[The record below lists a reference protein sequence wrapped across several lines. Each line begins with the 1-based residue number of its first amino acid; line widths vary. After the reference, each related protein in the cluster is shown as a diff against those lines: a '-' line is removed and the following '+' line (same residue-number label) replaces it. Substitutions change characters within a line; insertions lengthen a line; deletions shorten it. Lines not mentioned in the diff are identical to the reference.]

1 MKLLTRPF
9 ADGEFPRPP
18 TFPETD
24 GQNGFGWRFF
34 ENPNDAT
41 QGPLM
46 QVANYAYMYAGDAL
60 DAYWEDPDLAV
71 VSQLLVA
78 GDENLVTL
86 RIPPSLIL
94 SHMGTSEDRVMD
106 AWYRLT
112 FMSGDLVTSARVKV
126 RVKLNVPGKPLVDP
140 ERPYENKNLPAPEL
154 APEIDL
160 SVAGDI
166 AVTIRKAANGPA
178 WVNMVAGDV
187 VTLYWGDTQWAQ
199 LPITDDD
206 ALAQAPLVITLTN
219 AQVAEA
225 GSGELKVFYG
235 IRDIVGNWSR
245 RSLVADVSVIGTDA
259 LPAPDIREDDLTGE
273 VIDLTVPKQ
282 SADLYLHVPIY
293 DGREPGDVVTVTWTG
308 LKNEGVN
315 PAPWTLT
322 KTLQNP
328 APPHPQNF
336 AVPIAE
342 AEAIGEGTVTLRY
355 SVERAG
361 GGKAISR
368 RKTYTVTGGSEQTLA
383 MPIILEAK
391 ADELA
396 PWDTADGAHI
406 QIKAYR
412 FMAAGDRVTLKW
424 NGVTATGV
432 ATTLV
437 QEAEIE
443 TADLGSDLSFIVDT
457 LDVDAI
463 AGGSLTLSYTV
474 VQDMTTFDSA
484 VATFTVGARAWSLV
498 PPEIPEAVSG
508 ALSPNAAATVRIGSY
523 DAKTMGDRVTF
534 SWIGEPAAGDV
545 ETLIDSQDLD
555 AAMALL
561 PVDFPIDAADVG
573 RLAGGRVSVSYT
585 VENFGGIV
593 RASRIRELIVQAG
606 SALLPAPTVREAIG
620 DVLDPL
626 SAPDGATVVV
636 PANVSITPG
645 HQVTANWNGAAGQ
658 GSFTTSAKPGDP
670 AGMEFIVPVSVI
682 VRNFGS
688 RVDVTYSVS
697 EGEDAIQES
706 LPASVA

>member
-34 ENPNDAT
+34 ENPDDVT

-46 QVANYAYMYAGDAL
+46 QVENYAYMYPDDTL
-60 DAYWEDPDLAV
+60 DVYWEDPDLPV
-71 VSQLLVA
+71 VSQLLVT

-126 RVKLNVPGKPLVDP
+126 RVKLNVPGKPVIDP
-140 ERPYENKNLPAPEL
+140 EHPYENKNLPAPEL
-154 APEIDL
+154 DSEIDL
-160 SVAGDI
+160 SAAGDI

-178 WVNMVAGDV
+178 WDNMVAGDV

-199 LPITDDD
+199 LPVTEDD

-282 SADLYLHVPIY
+282 SAALYSRVPIY
-293 DGREPGDVVTVTWTG
+293 DGREPGDVVTMTWTG
-308 LKNEGVN
+308 LKNEGVS

-322 KTLQNP
+322 QTLPNP
-328 APPHPQNF
+328 APAHPQNF
-336 AVPIAE
+336 AVPMAE

-391 ADELA
+391 VDELA
-396 PWDTADGAHI
+396 PWDTAGGAHV

-424 NGVTATGV
+424 NGITATGV

-443 TADLGSDLSFIVDT
+443 TADLGSDLSFIVGT

-474 VQDMTTFDSA
+474 IQDMTTFDSA

-508 ALSPNAAATVRIGSY
+508 ALSPDAAATVRIGSY

-545 ETLIDSQDLD
+545 ETLTGSQDLD
-555 AAMALL
+555 AATALL

-585 VENFGGIV
+585 VENLGGIL
-593 RASRIRELIVQAG
+593 RASRIRELTVDAA
-606 SALLPAPTVREAIG
+606 ALVFPPPTVREATG
-620 DVLDPL
+620 DVLDSL
-626 SAPDGATVVV
+626 TAPDGATVLV
-636 PANVSITPG
+636 PANAALLPG
-645 HQVTANWNGAAGQ
+645 KQVTVHWKGATEQ
-658 GSFTTSAKPGDP
+658 GSFTTATEPANP
-670 AGMEFIVPVSVI
+670 AGMEFSIPVSVI
-682 VRNFGS
+682 VRNFS
-688 RVDVTYSVS
+688 SQVEVTYAVS
-697 EGEDAIQES
+697 DGED
-706 LPASVA
+706 V

>member
-46 QVANYAYMYAGDAL
+46 QVANYAYMYAGDTL
-60 DAYWEDPDLAV
+60 DAYWEYPDLAV

-94 SHMGTSEDRVMD
+94 SHMGTSEDRFMD
-106 AWYRLT
+106 AWYRLQLW
-112 FMSGDLVTSARVKV
+112 SGDVVTSQKVPV

-140 ERPYENKNLPAPEL
+140 EHPYENKNLPAPEL

-166 AVTIRKAANGPA
+166 AVTIRKAVNGPA
-178 WVNMVAGDV
+178 WDNMVAGDV
-187 VTLYWGDTQWAQ
+187 VTLYWGDTQWAR
-199 LPITDDD
+199 LPITDEE

-219 AQVAEA
+219 AQMAEA
-225 GSGELKVFYG
+225 GSGDLKVFYG

-282 SADLYLHVPIY
+282 SAALYSRVPIY
-293 DGREPGDVVTVTWTG
+293 DGREPGDVVTMTWTG

-322 KTLQNP
+322 KTLPNP
-328 APPHPQNF
+328 APAHPQNF

-368 RKTYTVTGGSEQTLA
+368 RKTYTVTGGSQQTLA
-383 MPIILEAK
+383 APIIVEAK

-396 PWDTADGAHI
+396 PWDTADGAHV

-443 TADLGSDLSFIVDT
+443 TADLGSDLSFIVGT

-484 VATFTVGARAWSLV
+484 VATLSVGARSWSLV

-508 ALSPNAAATVRIGSY
+508 ALSPDAAATVRIGSY
-523 DAKTMGDRVTF
+523 DAKTMGDRLTF

-545 ETLIDSQDLD
+545 ETLTGSRDLD

-573 RLAGGRVSVSYT
+573 RLAGGRVGVSYT
-585 VENFGGIV
+585 VENLGGIV
-593 RASRIRELIVQAG
+593 RASRVRELTVQAG
-606 SALLPAPTVREAIG
+606 SAVLPAPTVREAIG

-645 HQVTANWNGAAGQ
+645 HQVTTSWKGATGQ
-658 GSFTTSAKPGDP
+658 GSFITSAKPGDP

-682 VRNFGS
+682 VRSFGS